1 MYFMHLQWWQ
11 LKVMALLQ
19 VTQAHLEAVKAL
31 EKTCSGGNRKL
42 RRHALDQGPGLGAVW
57 DW

>member
-1 MYFMHLQWWQ
+1 
-11 LKVMALLQ
+11 MAPLLQ
-19 VTQAHLEAVKAL
+19 VTHAHLEAVKAL

-57 DW
+57 GLVSQWMP

>member
-1 MYFMHLQWWQ
+1 
-11 LKVMALLQ
+11 MAPLLQ
-19 VTQAHLEAVKAL
+19 VTHAHLEAVKAL
-31 EKTCSGGNRKL
+31 EKSCSGGNKKL